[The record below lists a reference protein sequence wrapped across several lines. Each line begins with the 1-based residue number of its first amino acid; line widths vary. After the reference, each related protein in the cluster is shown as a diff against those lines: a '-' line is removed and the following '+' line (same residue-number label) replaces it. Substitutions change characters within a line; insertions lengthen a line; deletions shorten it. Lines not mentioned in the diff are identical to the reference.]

1 MSVPAL
7 AQPEAEVMQMSE
19 QHWDAIYATTDHTD
33 LAWYEPVP
41 STLALVTAHSTPDDS
56 VIDVGGVSGT
66 LAIAL
71 AQRGYRD
78 LTVLDISERGL
89 DASRAALWQH
99 TDVVT
104 WIHADVTAFVP
115 TRQWRLWHDRAVF
128 HFLTDAR
135 DRDAYRSAAS
145 AAVEPGGTLVV
156 ATFAPDG
163 PEHCAGLP
171 VRRYDVAALAAQ
183 FAPEF
188 DVVDGRRL
196 TPPSSLGDQ
205 RPYVGAVLRR
215 AG

>member
-1 MSVPAL
+1 MH
-7 AQPEAEVMQMSE
+7 MFE
-19 QHWDAIYATTDHTD
+19 QHWDAIYATTDRAD
-33 LAWYEPVP
+33 LAWYEPEP
-41 STLALVTAHSTPDDS
+41 STLAVVTAHSTPDDP
-56 VIDVGGVSGT
+56 VVDVGGASGT

-71 AQRGYRD
+71 ARRGYRD
-78 LTVLDISERGL
+78 VTVLDISERGL
-89 DASRAALWQH
+89 DASRAELWQH

-104 WIHADVTAFVP
+104 WIHADVTAFEP
-115 TRQWRLWHDRAVF
+115 ARQWRLWHDRAVF

-145 AAVEPGGTLVV
+145 SAVSPGGIAVV

-163 PEHCAGLP
+163 PEQCAGLP

-188 DVVDGRRL
+188 DFVDGQRL

-205 RPYVGAVLRR
+205 RPYVGVVLRR
-215 AG
+215 IG